1 MPLYTVSSVAAELDL
16 SRQRV
21 HQIMDT
27 LAIRPPLVGGLRLL
41 SAADRRRLIAR
52 TPGRPGRPRT
62 RPTSAPSDNGTPDTA

>member
-1 MPLYTVSSVAAELDL
+1 MLYTVSSVAAELGL

-21 HQIMDT
+21 HQIMDA
-27 LAIRPPLVGGLRLL
+27 LAVRPPLIGGVRLL

-62 RPTSAPSDNGTPDTA
+62 RPTSARPDNGTPDPA